1 MEGFGTGRQRCAIPR
16 FILTPNLIRFMYHL
30 YLFFAYGG
38 QYNIYVGI
46 YLTSSVL
53 LLKFGTLYNTYSR
66 LWREVNL
73 VFDSFCDAAANLE
86 VAWSGRKSGRFF
98 SGPLRG
104 AGTTPELLTQ
114 VTHRCRSVFS
124 RQTGGGLPTPPS
136 QIMSNELKLEHHKG
150 GGRGAR

>member
-1 MEGFGTGRQRCAIPR
+1 MNMGYIWPAVSLSLNPAR
-16 FILTPNLIRFMYHL
+16 FITH
-30 YLFFAYGG
+30 
-38 QYNIYVGI
+38 
-46 YLTSSVL
+46 
-53 LLKFGTLYNTYSR
+53 SR

-73 VFDSFCDAAANLE
+73 VFDSLCDAAANLE
-86 VAWSGRKSGRFF
+86 VAWSGRKSGRFS

-136 QIMSNELKLEHHKG
+136 QIMFYELRLEHHKG